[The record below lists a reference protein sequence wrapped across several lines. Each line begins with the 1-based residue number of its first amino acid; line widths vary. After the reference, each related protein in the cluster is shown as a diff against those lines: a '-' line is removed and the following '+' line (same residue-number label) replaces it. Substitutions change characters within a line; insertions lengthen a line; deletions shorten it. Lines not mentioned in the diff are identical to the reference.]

1 METPNFEHHTET
13 QRLNFIRN
21 LRKMF
26 SYVGS
31 TAKNYSELLKVMGA
45 SLEDQQSFADALLV
59 PLEDQRSFADTL
71 LVPPAISDYAD
82 KIVAALQAGDG
93 DVICEFISA
102 IGGTHAVPDTPY
114 SQQGF
119 LVQWNFQGGG
129 SMFGIVTERLR
140 LRTDGVCVSVTLL
153 NRGEHL
159 RTLIGDSFIPD
170 VTYPR
175 QFGLATLMRASAVM
189 MQAPFSFTVGT
200 KDIITQT
207 SYEWND

>member
-1 METPNFEHHTET
+1 METPDFEHHTET
-13 QRLNFIRN
+13 QRMNFISN

-45 SLEDQQSFADALLV
+45 SLEDQQSFAEAI
-59 PLEDQRSFADTL
+59 

-119 LVQWNFQGGG
+119 LVHWKFQGG

-140 LRTDGVCVSVTLL
+140 LRTDCVCVSVTLL

-159 RTLIGDSFIPD
+159 RTLVGDSFTPPI
-170 VTYPR
+170 TYPQ
-175 QFGLATLMRASAVM
+175 QFGLAALMRASAVM
-189 MQAPFSFTVGT
+189 MQAPFSFTVGI

-207 SYEWND
+207 SYEWNED

>member
-1 METPNFEHHTET
+1 METPDFEHHTET

-45 SLEDQQSFADALLV
+45 SLEDQQ
-59 PLEDQRSFADTL
+59 SFADTL

-119 LVQWNFQGGG
+119 LVQWNFQGGSS

-159 RTLIGDSFIPD
+159 RTLIGDSFTPSI
-170 VTYPR
+170 TYPR
-175 QFGLATLMRASAVM
+175 QFGLAALMRASAVM
-189 MQAPFSFTVGT
+189 MQAPFSFTVGI

-207 SYEWND
+207 SYEWNGD

>member
-31 TAKNYSELLKVMGA
+31 TAKNYSELLNVMGA
-45 SLEDQQSFADALLV
+45 SLEDQQSFAD
-59 PLEDQRSFADTL
+59 RL

-82 KIVAALQAGDG
+82 KIVAALQAGDE
-93 DVICEFISA
+93 DVIREFISA

-119 LVQWNFQGGG
+119 LVQWNFQGGGG

-159 RTLIGDSFIPD
+159 RTLVGDSFTPD

-175 QFGLATLMRASAVM
+175 QFGLAALMRASAVM
-189 MQAPFSFTVGT
+189 MQAPFSFTVGI

-207 SYEWND
+207 SYEWNRD

>member
-1 METPNFEHHTET
+1 MANQAPNFHVPT
-13 QRLNFIRN
+13 QRMNFISN

-31 TAKNYSELLKVMGA
+31 TAKNYSELLNVMGA
-45 SLEDQQSFADALLV
+45 SLEDQQSLAEAILV
-59 PLEDQRSFADTL
+59 PT
-71 LVPPAISDYAD
+71 AIRDYAD
-82 KIVAALQAGDG
+82 KIVAALQSGDE
-93 DVICEFISA
+93 DVIREFISA

-119 LVQWNFQGGG
+119 LVHWSFQGG

-140 LRTDGVCVSVTLL
+140 LCTDGVCVSVTLL

-159 RTLIGDSFIPD
+159 RTLIEDSFTPPI
-170 VTYPR
+170 TYPR
-175 QFGLATLMRASAVM
+175 QFGLAALMRASAVM
-189 MQAPFSFTVGT
+189 MQAPFSFTVGI

-207 SYEWND
+207 SYEWNGN

>member
-1 METPNFEHHTET
+1 MKTPDFEHHTET
-13 QRLNFIRN
+13 QRMNFISN

-45 SLEDQQSFADALLV
+45 SLEDQQSLAEAILV
-59 PLEDQRSFADTL
+59 PT
-71 LVPPAISDYAD
+71 AIRDYAD
-82 KIVAALQAGDG
+82 KIVAALQAGDE
-93 DVICEFISA
+93 DVIREFISA

-119 LVQWNFQGGG
+119 LVHWSFRGG

-159 RTLIGDSFIPD
+159 RTLVGDSFTPD

-175 QFGLATLMRASAVM
+175 QFGLAALMRASAVM
-189 MQAPFSFTVGT
+189 MQAPFSFTVSIE
-200 KDIITQT
+200 DIITQT
-207 SYEWND
+207 SYEWNWD

>member
-13 QRLNFIRN
+13 QRMNFISN

-31 TAKNYSELLKVMGA
+31 TAKNYSELLNVMGA
-45 SLEDQQSFADALLV
+45 SLEDQQLLA
-59 PLEDQRSFADTL
+59 EAI

-82 KIVAALQAGDG
+82 KIVAALQAGDE
-93 DVICEFISA
+93 DVIREFISA

-119 LVQWNFQGGG
+119 LVQWNFQGGSS

-159 RTLIGDSFIPD
+159 RTLIGDSFTPPI
-170 VTYPR
+170 TYPQ

-189 MQAPFSFTVGT
+189 MQAPFSFTVGI

-207 SYEWND
+207 SYEWNGD

>member
-13 QRLNFIRN
+13 QRLNFTRN

-31 TAKNYSELLKVMGA
+31 TATNYSELLNVMGA
-45 SLEDQQSFADALLV
+45 SLEDQQSFAD
-59 PLEDQRSFADTL
+59 RL

-82 KIVAALQAGDG
+82 KIVAALQAGDE
-93 DVICEFISA
+93 DVIREFISA

-119 LVQWNFQGGG
+119 LVQWSFKGS

-159 RTLIGDSFIPD
+159 RTLVGDSFTPD

-175 QFGLATLMRASAVM
+175 QFGLAALMRASAVM
-189 MQAPFSFTVGT
+189 MQAPFSFTVGI

>member
-31 TAKNYSELLKVMGA
+31 TAKNYSELLNVMGA
-45 SLEDQQSFADALLV
+45 SLEDQQLFAD
-59 PLEDQRSFADTL
+59 RL

-82 KIVAALQAGDG
+82 KIVAALQAGDE
-93 DVICEFISA
+93 DVIREFISA

-119 LVQWNFQGGG
+119 LVQWNFQGGSS

-159 RTLIGDSFIPD
+159 RTLVGDSFTPD

-175 QFGLATLMRASAVM
+175 QFGLAALMRASAVM
-189 MQAPFSFTVGT
+189 MQAPFSFTVGI

-207 SYEWND
+207 SYEWNGD

>member
-31 TAKNYSELLKVMGA
+31 TAKNYSELLNVMGA
-45 SLEDQQSFADALLV
+45 SLEDQQSFAD
-59 PLEDQRSFADTL
+59 RL

-82 KIVAALQAGDG
+82 KIVAALQAGDE
-93 DVICEFISA
+93 DVIREFISA

-119 LVQWNFQGGG
+119 LVQWSFKGS

-159 RTLIGDSFIPD
+159 RTLVGDSFTPD

-189 MQAPFSFTVGT
+189 MQAPFSFTVGI

-207 SYEWND
+207 SYEWNGD

>member
-1 METPNFEHHTET
+1 METPDFEHHTET
-13 QRLNFIRN
+13 QRMNFISN

-45 SLEDQQSFADALLV
+45 SLEDQQSFAD
-59 PLEDQRSFADTL
+59 TL

-82 KIVAALQAGDG
+82 KIVAALQSGDE
-93 DVICEFISA
+93 DVIREFISA

-119 LVQWNFQGGG
+119 LVQWNFKGGSG

-159 RTLIGDSFIPD
+159 RTLVGDSFTPPI
-170 VTYPR
+170 TYPR
-175 QFGLATLMRASAVM
+175 QFGLAALMRASAVM
-189 MQAPFSFTVGT
+189 MQAPFSFTVGI

-207 SYEWND
+207 SYEWNGD

>member
-31 TAKNYSELLKVMGA
+31 TAKNYSELLNVMGA
-45 SLEDQQSFADALLV
+45 SLEDQQSFAD
-59 PLEDQRSFADTL
+59 RL

-82 KIVAALQAGDG
+82 KIVAALQAGDE
-93 DVICEFISA
+93 DVIREFISA

-119 LVQWNFQGGG
+119 LVQWNFQGGSS

-159 RTLIGDSFIPD
+159 RTLVGDSFTPD

-189 MQAPFSFTVGT
+189 MQAPFSFTVGI

>member
-13 QRLNFIRN
+13 QRMNFIRN

-31 TAKNYSELLKVMGA
+31 TAKNYSVLLNVMGA
-45 SLEDQQSFADALLV
+45 SLEDQQ
-59 PLEDQRSFADTL
+59 SFADTL

-82 KIVAALQAGDG
+82 KIVAALQAGDE

-119 LVQWNFQGGG
+119 LVQWNFQGG

-159 RTLIGDSFIPD
+159 RTLIGDSFTPD

-175 QFGLATLMRASAVM
+175 QFGLAALMRASAVM
-189 MQAPFSFTVGT
+189 MQAPFSFTVGI

-207 SYEWND
+207 SYEWNGD

>member
-1 METPNFEHHTET
+1 METPDFEHHTET
-13 QRLNFIRN
+13 QRMNFISN

-31 TAKNYSELLKVMGA
+31 TAKNYSELLNVMGA
-45 SLEDQQSFADALLV
+45 SLEDQQSFAEAI
-59 PLEDQRSFADTL
+59 

-82 KIVAALQAGDG
+82 KIVAALQSGDE
-93 DVICEFISA
+93 DVIREFISA

-119 LVQWNFQGGG
+119 LVHWKFQGG

-140 LRTDGVCVSVTLL
+140 LRTDGVCVAVTLL

-159 RTLIGDSFIPD
+159 RTLVGDSFTPPI
-170 VTYPR
+170 TYPQ
-175 QFGLATLMRASAVM
+175 QFGLAALMRASAVM
-189 MQAPFSFTVGT
+189 MQAPFSFTVGI

-207 SYEWND
+207 SYEWNED

>member
-31 TAKNYSELLKVMGA
+31 TAKNYSELLNVMGA
-45 SLEDQQSFADALLV
+45 SLEDQQSFAD
-59 PLEDQRSFADTL
+59 RL

-82 KIVAALQAGDG
+82 KIVAALQAGDEY
-93 DVICEFISA
+93 VIREFISA

-119 LVQWNFQGGG
+119 LVQWNFQGGSS

-140 LRTDGVCVSVTLL
+140 LRTDGICVSVTLL
-153 NRGEHL
+153 NRGEDL
-159 RTLIGDSFIPD
+159 RTLIGDSFTPPI
-170 VTYPR
+170 TYPQ
-175 QFGLATLMRASAVM
+175 QFGLTTLMRASAVM
-189 MQAPFSFTVGT
+189 MQAPFSFTVGI

>member
-31 TAKNYSELLKVMGA
+31 TAKNYSELLNVMGA
-45 SLEDQQSFADALLV
+45 SLEDQQSFAD
-59 PLEDQRSFADTL
+59 RL

-82 KIVAALQAGDG
+82 KIVAALQAGDEY
-93 DVICEFISA
+93 VIREFISA

-119 LVQWNFQGGG
+119 LVQWSFKGS

-140 LRTDGVCVSVTLL
+140 LRTDGVFVAL
-153 NRGEHL
+153 NPAKAK
-159 RTLIGDSFIPD
+159 TCKA
-170 VTYPR
+170 
-175 QFGLATLMRASAVM
+175 Q
-189 MQAPFSFTVGT
+189 
-200 KDIITQT
+200 
-207 SYEWND
+207 N

>member
-1 METPNFEHHTET
+1 METPDFEYHTET
-13 QRLNFIRN
+13 QRMNFIRN

-31 TAKNYSELLKVMGA
+31 TAKNYSELLNVMGA
-45 SLEDQQSFADALLV
+45 SLEDQQ
-59 PLEDQRSFADTL
+59 SFADTL

-82 KIVAALQAGDG
+82 KIVAALQAGDE
-93 DVICEFISA
+93 DVIREFISA
-102 IGGTHAVPDTPY
+102 IGGAHAVPDTPY

-129 SMFGIVTERLR
+129 RSSMFGIVTERIR

-159 RTLIGDSFIPD
+159 RTLIGDSFTPD

-175 QFGLATLMRASAVM
+175 QFGLAALMRASAVM
-189 MQAPFSFTVGT
+189 MQAPFSFTVGI

-207 SYEWND
+207 SYEWNWD

>member
-1 METPNFEHHTET
+1 MKTPDFEHHTET
-13 QRLNFIRN
+13 QRMNFISN

-45 SLEDQQSFADALLV
+45 SLEDQQ
-59 PLEDQRSFADTL
+59 SFADTL

-102 IGGTHAVPDTPY
+102 IGGTHAVPDIPY
-114 SQQGF
+114 SQPGF
-119 LVQWNFQGGG
+119 LVQWNFQGGSS
-129 SMFGIVTERLR
+129 SMFGIVTERIR

-159 RTLIGDSFIPD
+159 RTLVGDSFTPPI
-170 VTYPR
+170 TYPR
-175 QFGLATLMRASAVM
+175 QFGLAALMRASAVM
-189 MQAPFSFTVGT
+189 MQAPFSFTVGI

-207 SYEWND
+207 SYEWNGD

>member
-31 TAKNYSELLKVMGA
+31 TAKNYSELLNVMGA
-45 SLEDQQSFADALLV
+45 SLEDQQSFAD
-59 PLEDQRSFADTL
+59 RL

-82 KIVAALQAGDG
+82 KIVAALQAGDE
-93 DVICEFISA
+93 DVIREFISA
-102 IGGTHAVPDTPY
+102 IGGTYAVPDTPY

-119 LVQWNFQGGG
+119 LVQWNFQGG

-140 LRTDGVCVSVTLL
+140 LRTDCVFVSVTLL

-159 RTLIGDSFIPD
+159 RTLIGDSFTPD

-207 SYEWND
+207 SYEWNVD

>member
-31 TAKNYSELLKVMGA
+31 TAKNYSELLNVMGA
-45 SLEDQQSFADALLV
+45 SLEDQQSFAD
-59 PLEDQRSFADTL
+59 RL

-82 KIVAALQAGDG
+82 KIVAALQAGDE
-93 DVICEFISA
+93 DVIREFISA

-119 LVQWNFQGGG
+119 LVQWSFKGS

-159 RTLIGDSFIPD
+159 RTLVGDSFTPD

-175 QFGLATLMRASAVM
+175 QFGLAALMRASAVM
-189 MQAPFSFTVGT
+189 MQAPFSFTVGI

-207 SYEWND
+207 SYEWNRD

>member
-45 SLEDQQSFADALLV
+45 SLEDQQSFAD
-59 PLEDQRSFADTL
+59 RL

-82 KIVAALQAGDG
+82 KIVAALQAGDE
-93 DVICEFISA
+93 DVIREFISA
-102 IGGTHAVPDTPY
+102 IGGTYAVPDTPY

-119 LVQWNFQGGG
+119 LVQWNFQGG

-159 RTLIGDSFIPD
+159 RTLVGDSFTPD

>member
-31 TAKNYSELLKVMGA
+31 TAKNYSELLNVMGA
-45 SLEDQQSFADALLV
+45 SLEDQQSFAD
-59 PLEDQRSFADTL
+59 RL

-82 KIVAALQAGDG
+82 KIVAALQAGDE
-93 DVICEFISA
+93 DVIREFISA
-102 IGGTHAVPDTPY
+102 IGGTYAVPDTPY

-119 LVQWNFQGGG
+119 LVQWNFQGGSS
-129 SMFGIVTERLR
+129 SMFGIVTERIR
-140 LRTDGVCVSVTLL
+140 LRTDGVYVSVTLL

-159 RTLIGDSFIPD
+159 RTLIGDSFTPD

-207 SYEWND
+207 SYEWNVD

>member
-13 QRLNFIRN
+13 QRMNFISN

-45 SLEDQQSFADALLV
+45 SLEDQQSFAD
-59 PLEDQRSFADTL
+59 TL

-82 KIVAALQAGDG
+82 KIVAALQAGDE
-93 DVICEFISA
+93 DVIREFISA

-119 LVQWNFQGGG
+119 LVQWSPQGGS

-140 LRTDGVCVSVTLL
+140 LCTDGVYVSVTLL

-159 RTLIGDSFIPD
+159 CTLVGDSFTPPI
-170 VTYPR
+170 TYPR
-175 QFGLATLMRASAVM
+175 QFGLAALMRASAVR
-189 MQAPFSFTVGT
+189 MQAPFSFTVSI

-207 SYEWND
+207 SYEWNGD